1 MKNYTRIA
9 AAVLLSV
16 VVALPMFAEARG
28 SANFS
33 TFVALGDSFG
43 VGHSNNSMNER
54 HQIWSWPAVIARQV
68 GLTFCQPG
76 AVATD
81 GCWAQP
87 LITYPGIGPELVLT
101 NLSPTLTPA
110 PGQGVPVMLNFG
122 RPYNNLSIPGAT
134 VGALLQLTGGEPQTP
149 GEPGAVTIG
158 RVVLR
163 GLGTPAQQV
172 AALHPTFVA
181 MWIGGNDYL
190 SIVSSGTPAT
200 LTPAADFKLRY
211 EMLLDQLIA
220 AAPNAGMVVGNLPY
234 AKIPYLTLV
243 PPVLVDPATR
253 QPIPGPGGAPIFYI
267 VDNGDG
273 TSSPVPPGTLIP
285 LHTRAK
291 IAMGYGL
298 PAFLKAVPPF
308 NQLPH
313 VGEPL
318 LPNDVITPAE
328 MAVVETRVAEY
339 NTAIQQAA
347 AARNIPV
354 ADIAGLY
361 NRVFATGGLQLGPIN
376 VNAGFLTGGFFS
388 YDGVHL
394 TDLGYL
400 LFGNE
405 FIKAINAGYGTEIPL
420 ANIFQ
425 LAANNGALFDAGFDG
440 AVSPSTI
447 FSSEAIQQIQSF
459 WAQPTVARRRVAGH

>member
-1 MKNYTRIA
+1 MNKNFARF
-9 AAVLLSV
+9 AAVVLCV
-16 VVALPMFAEARG
+16 VLALPMFAARG

-33 TFVALGDSFG
+33 SFVALGDSFG

-54 HQIWSWPAVIARQV
+54 HQQWSWPAVIARQV
-68 GLTFCQPG
+68 GLQFCVPG
-76 AVATD
+76 GAAV
-81 GCWAQP
+81 GCFAQP
-87 LITYPGIGPELVLT
+87 LISYPGIGPELQLV
-101 NLSPTLTPA
+101 NLAPTLVPA
-110 PGQGVPVMLNFG
+110 PGQGVPLMLNFP

-134 VGALLQLTGGEPQTP
+134 VGALLQLTGAEPQQP

-172 AALHPTFVA
+172 AAQNATFVA
-181 MWIGGNDYL
+181 LWIGGNDYL
-190 SIVSSGTPAT
+190 NIVSTGTPAT
-200 LTPAADFKLRY
+200 LTSAEAFKARY
-211 EMLLDQLIA
+211 EMLLDQLIQ

-234 AKIPYLTLV
+234 ATIPYLTLV

-285 LHTRAK
+285 LHTREK

-318 LPNDVITPAE
+318 SPNDVITPDE
-328 MAVVETRVAEY
+328 MAVVQARVAEY
-339 NTAIQQAA
+339 NAAIQQAA
-347 AARNIPV
+347 SARNIPV

-361 NRVFATGGLQLGPIN
+361 NRVFAPGGWQLGPIN

-400 LFGNE
+400 LFANE
-405 FIKAINAGYGTEIPL
+405 YIKAINAGYGTEIPL

-425 LAANNGALFDAGFDG
+425 LAANNGANFDDGFDSSM
-440 AVSPSTI
+440 SPSTM
-447 FSSEAIQQIQSF
+447 FSSEAIQQILSF
-459 WAQPTVARRRVAGH
+459 WAQPTIAKRRVGRH

>member
-1 MKNYTRIA
+1 MKNTTRIA
-9 AAVLLSV
+9 AVVLLCA
-16 VVALPMFAEARG
+16 VVALPMFAARG
-28 SANFS
+28 SADFS
-33 TFVALGDSFG
+33 SFVALGDSFA

-54 HQIWSWPAVIARQV
+54 HQVWSWPAVIARQV
-68 GLTFCQPG
+68 GLEFCAPG
-76 AVATD
+76 AAATAP
-81 GCWAQP
+81 CWAQP
-87 LITYPGIGPELVLT
+87 LISWPGIGPELQLL
-101 NLSPTLTPA
+101 NLAPTLVPA
-110 PGQGVPVMLNFG
+110 SGQGVPLMLNFG
-122 RPYNNLSIPGAT
+122 RPYNNLGIPGAT
-134 VGALLQLTGGEPQTP
+134 VGALLTLTGAEPQQP

-172 AALHPTFVA
+172 DLLNATFVA

-190 SIVSSGTPAT
+190 NIISTGTPAT
-200 LTPAADFKLRY
+200 LTPAETFKARY
-211 EMLLDQLIA
+211 EALLDQIIA

-234 AKIPYLTLV
+234 APIPYLTLV

-273 TSSPVPPGTLIP
+273 TTSPVAPGTLIP

-313 VGEPL
+313 VGEGL
-318 LPNDVITPAE
+318 SPNDVITPEE
-328 MAVVETRVAEY
+328 MAIVQSRVAEY
-339 NTAIQQAA
+339 NAAINAA
-347 AARNIPV
+347 ASARNIPV

-361 NRVFATGGLQLGPIN
+361 NRVFAPGGLQLGPIN
-376 VNAGFLTGGFFS
+376 VNPGFLTGGFFG

-425 LAANNGALFDAGFDG
+425 LAANNGANFDDGFDG
-440 AVSPSTI
+440 AVSPSI
-447 FSSEAIQQIQSF
+447 FSSEAVQQIQSF
-459 WAQPTVARRRVAGH
+459 WWQEPTVKRFRAARH